1 MKNLKDII
9 VERLH
14 INKDTGNHSYNY
26 HPKTKDELLELVN
39 QLIEERG
46 NEADLNDIDTSEITD
61 MSYMFTYSK
70 FNGDIS
76 NWDVSNVKSMQEM
89 FYNSKFTGENGDISK
104 WDVSNVK
111 DMDYMFCYSEFNVD
125 ISNWD
130 VSKVKNMHFM
140 FTNTPLE
147 KNPPKW
153 YKN

>member
-14 INKDTGNHSYNY
+14 INKDTGNHHYNY
-26 HPKTKDELLELVN
+26 HPKTKDELLELIN

-61 MSYMFTYSK
+61 MSYMFNYSK

-76 NWDVSNVKSMQEM
+76 NWDVSNVKNMQEM

-111 DMDYMFCYSEFNVD
+111 DMDYMFCYSEFNGD

-130 VSKVKNMHFM
+130 VSNVKDMSFM

-153 YKN
+153 YKD